1 MHVEDI
7 YCFFGVIF
15 YYFERI
21 FHFSGIKP
29 PYPIICQHAGNS
41 ISSLLARIKP
51 LSYLLKK
58 PFVRISTGQ
67 KKSYTPTISKNYC
80 PNLE

>member
-29 PYPIICQHAGNS
+29 PCPIICQHAGNS
-41 ISSLLARIKP
+41 ISSLLARINP
-51 LSYLLKK
+51 NISYLKEIFSVFYVIIQLVK
-58 PFVRISTGQ
+58 T
-67 KKSYTPTISKNYC
+67 
-80 PNLE
+80 